1 MASCLGSWPVSMTP
15 GLSTTPR
22 ESAFTSHGET
32 GTITCAGKVR
42 GHAVT
47 GAGTFGLEG
56 TVNGSCVMGSGSL
69 TISLS
74 IPTTAGRATFRV
86 PATLTYAAGSG
97 VKMSDAFAGPLV
109 WTAVPTAGDCV
120 RAPITEILQIGE
132 FALTS

>member
-1 MASCLGSWPVSMTP
+1 MTP
-15 GLSTTPR
+15 GLSTTSR
-22 ESAFTSHGET
+22 ESAFTSHGEI
-32 GTITCAGKVR
+32 GQITCAGMVK

-56 TVNGSCVMGSGSL
+56 ILRGTCLKGSGSL

-74 IPTTAGRATFRV
+74 IPTTAGTATFRV
-86 PATLTYAAGSG
+86 PATLMYAAGSG

-132 FALTS
+132 FALMS